1 MDHVSKASNQPSPN
15 VQGNEAEL
23 SASLS
28 RIEASLDLIPGLI
41 AEIEETTAILKAM
54 PLPSERPLAV
64 KAMDLLGTALSMKG
78 GK

>member
-1 MDHVSKASNQPSPN
+1 MKNNPLISN
-15 VQGNEAEL
+15 VQENSEKEL
-23 SASLS
+23 AASLS
-28 RIEASLDLIPGLI
+28 RIESHLDLLPGII